1 MAEDFGT
8 ITTGVDRLVS
18 LVGEKKSISVNDA
31 AKVLDVPR
39 HLIEEWADFLEEKG
53 IIEVQFKLTTA
64 YLVSRQ
70 ISRADIKKRVN
81 AFSSEQKNF
90 SDKVDSALTL
100 MDREAKRFQE
110 LRAGF
115 HTLSSELEEDI
126 RTIQKDIKTLHN
138 LDQEKRNAKK
148 ELSSLQQ
155 KFSYDMDQLHQKLL
169 ANREKFRELSGQIGA
184 ERETLKKELAEQA
197 SLVKTEALL
206 QKKLD
211 AVKAQVE
218 RFRNK
223 VDSKGSLL
231 DEDKDKIAR
240 LGRLADEVEARIIDH
255 QKNIEPLARAYSE
268 KNSLLQ
274 ERQKAFLDEISGKHD
289 RVRASSTKESQDIR
303 KKFELMFRKKVNADL
318 IMDSIN
324 REVNELHN
332 EFVKLSREAKAVSL
346 MSKSPVKDQMA
357 RLEKRFGSL
366 DKRRKKFESNVLA
379 LSDMFKK

>member
-1 MAEDFGT
+1 
-8 ITTGVDRLVS
+8 
-18 LVGEKKSISVNDA
+18 
-31 AKVLDVPR
+31 
-39 HLIEEWADFLEEKG
+39 
-53 IIEVQFKLTTA
+53 
-64 YLVSRQ
+64 
-70 ISRADIKKRVN
+70 
-81 AFSSEQKNF
+81 
-90 SDKVDSALTL
+90 
-100 MDREAKRFQE
+100 
-110 LRAGF
+110 
-115 HTLSSELEEDI
+115 
-126 RTIQKDIKTLHN
+126 
-138 LDQEKRNAKK
+138 
-148 ELSSLQQ
+148 
-155 KFSYDMDQLHQKLL
+155 MDQLHQKLL
-169 ANREKFRELSGQIGA
+169 ANREKFSDLAGQIGA

-366 DKRRKKFESNVLA
+366 NRRKKKFESNVLA

>member
-148 ELSSLQQ
+148 ELTSLQQ